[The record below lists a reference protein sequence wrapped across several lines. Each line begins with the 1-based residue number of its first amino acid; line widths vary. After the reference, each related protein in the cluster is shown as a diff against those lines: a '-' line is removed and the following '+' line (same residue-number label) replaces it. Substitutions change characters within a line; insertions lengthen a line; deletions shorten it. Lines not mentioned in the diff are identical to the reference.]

1 MYIYMCLCIHVY
13 MNINIYTYV
22 YIQKHT
28 YVNAQRWNHNSCI
41 STHNYCSYCYV
52 LPYITPH
59 YSMLLHIY
67 RIHYYS
73 TQSHTQL
80 LIFLH
85 TDEIRSVGC
94 MDLDLALRHTNT
106 STKSSSTPSFPLT
119 QKDSI
124 PFPTSPSALHTNS
137 TPTPFLLHCCFC
149 YCQHGRGG
157 RGWGV

>member
-1 MYIYMCLCIHVY
+1 MLSAGIIILVSPRIIIAH
-13 MNINIYTYV
+13 IATY
-22 YIQKHT
+22 YPT
-28 YVNAQRWNHNSCI
+28 
-41 STHNYCSYCYV
+41 
-52 LPYITPH
+52 
-59 YSMLLHIY
+59 LLHITPC
-67 RIHYYS
+67 YS
-73 TQSHTQL
+73 IYIVYIITPPNHTHSYSY
-80 LIFLH
+80 FYTH

-124 PFPTSPSALHTNS
+124 PFPTSPSALHTIS